1 MLNLTITP
9 EERDLVLDILKNY
22 LSDFRMEVADTSTPD
37 YRTSLKEQEST
48 LDMVIAKLEKA
59 K

>member
-1 MLNLTITP
+1 MLNLAFTP
-9 EERDLVLDILKNY
+9 EERDLVVDILKNH

-48 LDMVIAKLEKA
+48 LNMVISKLEKA